1 MSFHLSEWSI
11 KRPVPVLVISLV
23 LMVMGLFAFFH
34 LGIDADPNIDIPGV
48 VVYVR
53 QSGAAATELE
63 TQVTKRVEDAVAGLG
78 NIDQITSEVQDEQS
92 VTRIEFNLGIDVDR
106 ATNDVRNAIAQI
118 RSFLPQDI
126 DEPII
131 NRLEFTE
138 SSIMTY
144 VVAAKTRSVEDLS
157 YLVDQTISP
166 ALLNVEGV
174 AQVER
179 WGGVDR
185 EVQIELDPNRLLA
198 LGLTVNQVNDQIR
211 AFNVNL
217 PSGRTALSGGEQSV
231 RSLGSADSIPALQR
245 YRINLP
251 DGATVPLATL
261 GTVTD
266 GSAEPRQA
274 ARFNGEPVVSLA
286 VKRSSGAS
294 IVSVEEAV
302 RQAVAKLQPALPED
316 VELRLVFTLA
326 DFIRA
331 SYRDTII
338 DTLILGSIF
347 TVITVGIFL
356 RNWRATW
363 VTALSLPL
371 SIIPTFAVMQ
381 MLSYSL
387 NSMTL
392 LGLGLAIGNLIDD
405 SVCVIDIIDQHLLM
419 GKRPLRAALDGAK
432 EISLAIAATTA
443 VIIAVFLPVAFMGG
457 IPGQFF
463 RPFGITISVAS
474 IFSTLVACTVT
485 PMLAAHLLKSK
496 SLISPSLHPSISSP
510 IYSPYRFL
518 LTVALRHRFFT
529 LLLAIAI
536 FIGSLQLIP
545 LIPKGLL
552 NNGNSSYSLAAIEL
566 PPGSLLSETEA
577 IMQQVTQRLQNHP
590 AVENVLATA
599 YRVDYANLFIN
610 LVPRAQRVSRQQFE
624 AEMRT
629 EFAQIPG
636 ARVSFRSQGVRG
648 DKDLSIV
655 LKSNNGEALT
665 QVSQRLEQEMR
676 QIPGLVEVTSSNA
689 LVRPEL
695 VIRPDP
701 DRAADLGVS
710 VAAIAET
717 TAVALQ
723 GDAAANLARF
733 NLPDRQIPIRVKLIT
748 DARTNLDTLKQLR
761 IESQQGTLVPLS
773 AVADIRLG
781 GGLATLERVDRARQ
795 VSVEA
800 NLEGLALGDALDRVR
815 ALPVLN
821 TLPPDVL
828 EQSGGDAEIMQE
840 IFARFATVLT
850 LSILC
855 IYAILVLLY
864 NHFFYPFVIL
874 AAIPLSIGG
883 ALLALMITQKELGLF
898 ALIGMVLLL
907 ALVTKNAILL
917 VDFALIEVQR
927 GLAPFKAVVEA
938 GISRFRPIMMTSVST
953 VIGMVPIALGLGAAG
968 DTRSPMA
975 IAVIGGF
982 TTSTL
987 LTLVVVPVWF
997 TYVDQWAN
1005 RLKTLSKRRSSASD
1019 VG

>member
-302 RQAVAKLQPALPED
+302 RQAVAKLQPTLPED

-331 SYRDTII
+331 SYRDIII

-381 MLSYSL
+381 MLGYSL

-419 GKRPLRAALDGAK
+419 GKRTLRAALDGAK

-496 SLISPSLHPSISSP
+496 SLISSSLHPSISSP

-518 LTVALRHRFFT
+518 LTAALRHRCFT

-566 PPGSLLSETEA
+566 PPGSPLSETE
-577 IMQQVTQRLQNHP
+577 IVMQQVTQRLQNHP

-648 DKDLSIV
+648 DKDLSMV

-710 VAAIAET
+710 VASIAEI

-723 GDAAANLARF
+723 GDAAANLAQF

-781 GGLATLERVDRARQ
+781 GGLATIERVDRARQ

-864 NHFFYPFVIL
+864 NHFFYPVVIL
-874 AAIPLSIGG
+874 SAIPLSIGG

>member
-566 PPGSLLSETEA
+566 PPGSPLSETEA

-821 TLPPDVL
+821 TLPSDVL

>member
-63 TQVTKRVEDAVAGLG
+63 TQMTKRVEDAVAGLG

-92 VTRIEFNLGIDVDR
+92 VTHIEFNLGIDVDR

-566 PPGSLLSETEA
+566 PPGSPLSETEA

>member
-302 RQAVAKLQPALPED
+302 RQAVAKLQPTLPED

-496 SLISPSLHPSISSP
+496 SLISPSLYPSIFSP

-566 PPGSLLSETEA
+566 PPGSPLSETEA

-821 TLPPDVL
+821 TLPPDVV

>member
-302 RQAVAKLQPALPED
+302 RQAVAKLQPTLPED

-381 MLSYSL
+381 MLGYSL

-566 PPGSLLSETEA
+566 PPGSPLSETEA

-821 TLPPDVL
+821 TLPSDVL

>member
-63 TQVTKRVEDAVAGLG
+63 TQMTKRVEDAVAGLG

-821 TLPPDVL
+821 TLPSDVL

-864 NHFFYPFVIL
+864 NHFFYPFLIL

-907 ALVTKNAILL
+907 ALVTKTQ
-917 VDFALIEVQR
+917 FCW
-927 GLAPFKAVVEA
+927 
-938 GISRFRPIMMTSVST
+938 
-953 VIGMVPIALGLGAAG
+953 
-968 DTRSPMA
+968 
-975 IAVIGGF
+975 
-982 TTSTL
+982 
-987 LTLVVVPVWF
+987 LTL
-997 TYVDQWAN
+997 
-1005 RLKTLSKRRSSASD
+1005 R
-1019 VG
+1019 

>member
-23 LMVMGLFAFFH
+23 LLVMGMLAFFQ

-78 NIDQITSEVQDEQS
+78 NIDKITSDVQDEQS
-92 VTRIEFNLGIDVDR
+92 VTRVEFNLGTEVDR

-144 VVAAKTRSVEDLS
+144 VVASKTRSVADLS
-157 YLVDQTISP
+157 YLVDQTIRP

-174 AQVER
+174 AQIER
-179 WGGVDR
+179 WGGVDQ
-185 EVQIELDPNRLLA
+185 EVQVELEPHRLLA
-198 LGLTVNQVNDQIR
+198 MGISVNQVNDQIR
-211 AFNVNL
+211 SFNVNL
-217 PSGRTALSGGEQSV
+217 PSGRAEIGGGEQSV
-231 RSLGSADSIPALQR
+231 RSLGSAASIAELSG
-245 YRINLP
+245 YRISLS
-251 DGATVPLATL
+251 DGTTLPLANL
-261 GTVTD
+261 GTVTA
-266 GSAEPRQA
+266 GFAEPRQA

-294 IVSVEEAV
+294 VVSVEAAV
-302 RQAVAKLQPALPED
+302 QRAVAQLQPSLPAD

-331 SYRDTII
+331 SYQDTII
-338 DTLILGSIF
+338 DTLVLGSLF
-347 TVITVGIFL
+347 TVITVGLFL

-381 MLSYSL
+381 MLGYSL

-419 GKRPLRAALDGAK
+419 GKQPLQAALEGAK
-432 EISLAIAATTA
+432 EISLAMAATTA
-443 VIIAVFLPVAFMGG
+443 VIIAVFIPVAFIGG

-474 IFSTLVACTVT
+474 LFSTLVACTVT
-485 PMLAAHLLKSK
+485 PMLAAYLLQPKSARR
-496 SLISPSLHPSISSP
+496 LTATAPPRL
-510 IYSPYRFL
+510 YRTL
-518 LTVALRHRFFT
+518 LNAALRHRSLT
-529 LLLAIAI
+529 LLLAVAI
-536 FIGSLQLIP
+536 FIGSLQLLP

-552 NNGNSSYSLAAIEL
+552 NNGNSSYSLASIEL
-566 PPGSLLSETEA
+566 PSGSPLSETESV
-577 IMQQVTQRLQNHP
+577 MQQVTQQLQTHP
-590 AVENVLATA
+590 AVESVLATA
-599 YRVDYANLFIN
+599 YQVDYANLFIN
-610 LVPRAQRVSRQQFE
+610 LVPRGQRLSRQQFE
-624 AEMRT
+624 TQMRT
-629 EFAQIPG
+629 EFAKVPG

-648 DKDLSIV
+648 NKDLSLV
-655 LKSNNGEALT
+655 LNSNNGAALT
-665 QVSQRLEQEMR
+665 QLSQALEQRMR

-689 LVRPEL
+689 LLRPEL

-701 DRAADLGVS
+701 ARAADLGVS
-710 VAAIAET
+710 VAAIART

-723 GDAAANLARF
+723 GDAATNLARF
-733 NLPDRQIPIRVKLIT
+733 NLPDRQIPIRVKLVSS
-748 DARTNLDTLKQLR
+748 ARSDLNTIRQLQV
-761 IESQQGTLVPLS
+761 ETQQGGFVPLS
-773 AVADIRLG
+773 AVAELRLG
-781 GGLATLERVDRARQ
+781 GSLAKIERVNRSRQ

-800 NLEGLALGDALDRVR
+800 NLQGLALGDALDQVQ
-815 ALPVLN
+815 ALPMLQ
-821 TLPPDVL
+821 TLPPDVSQ
-828 EQSGGDAEIMQE
+828 QSGGDAEIMQE
-840 IFARFATVLT
+840 IFTRFTAVLG
-850 LSILC
+850 LAILC

-864 NHFFYPFVIL
+864 NHFLYAFTIL
-874 AAIPLSIGG
+874 VAIPLSVGG
-883 ALLALMITQKELGLF
+883 ALLGLMLMQKELGLF

-917 VDFALIEVQR
+917 VDFALAGVQQ
-927 GLAPFKAVVEA
+927 GIPPFKAVVEA
-938 GISRFRPIMMTSVST
+938 GLSRFRPIIMTSVST
-953 VIGMVPIALGLGAAG
+953 VVGMVPIALGLGAAG

-987 LTLVVVPVWF
+987 LTLIVVPVLF
-997 TYVDQWAN
+997 TYIDDWAN
-1005 RLKTLSKRRSSASD
+1005 RLGKLTKRGLSTSD
-1019 VG
+1019 IAR

>member
-63 TQVTKRVEDAVAGLG
+63 TQMTKRVEDAVAGLG

-821 TLPPDVL
+821 TLPSDVL

-864 NHFFYPFVIL
+864 NHFFYPFLIL